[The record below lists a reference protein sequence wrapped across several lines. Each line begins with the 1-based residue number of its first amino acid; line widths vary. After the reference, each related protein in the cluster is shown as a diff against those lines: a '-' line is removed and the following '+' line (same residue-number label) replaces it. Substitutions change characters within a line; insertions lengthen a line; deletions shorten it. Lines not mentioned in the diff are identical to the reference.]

1 MPTDAPVPD
10 RPVPRTPADP
20 VLPAGFRLGTAT
32 AAAQIEGA
40 ADIDGRG
47 PSIWDVFAA
56 EPGRIRGGD
65 SPAVACDHYHRWPAD
80 VRDLAELGAHDYR
93 FSISWSRIL
102 PAGRGEVNRAGLDFY
117 SRLVDGLL
125 AAGITPVPTLYHW
138 DLPQALQSGGG
149 WLERSTADALADY
162 AAVVVDAL
170 GDRVTHWLTLNEMN
184 VHTLYG
190 HALTDHAPAL
200 GLGLDCLPVAHNLL
214 RAHGLAVDAIRAAG
228 GRHEVGVVQQHFP
241 VLAATGVAGEPDDD
255 NADAADAESAD
266 LFRILTNWTF
276 SDPILRG
283 RYPED
288 WVAELVTTS
297 AGLTAQQ
304 LEQDLVAIS
313 RPLDHYGVN
322 YYEPTVIE
330 APRPG
335 KDYSGVLEV
344 DFPED
349 MPFRPV
355 RIEGVQRTD
364 FDWPIVPSG
373 LTDILVQLH
382 ERYPSLP
389 PVTITENG
397 CSYHDEPGP
406 DGAVHDDRR
415 IEFLR
420 AHLAAVVDAI
430 DLGVNVRGYYA
441 WSAMDNFEWAAGYAE
456 RFGLVHVDH
465 ESQERTRKDSWYWF
479 RDLIA
484 SVRTP
489 PSRSS

>member
-1 MPTDAPVPD
+1 MNPD
-10 RPVPRTPADP
+10 HAR
-20 VLPAGFRLGTAT
+20 LPSSFRLGTAT
-32 AAAQIEGA
+32 AAAQIEGG
-40 ADIDGRG
+40 ADADGRG
-47 PSIWDVFAA
+47 PSIWDAFAA

-65 SPAVACDHYHRWPAD
+65 SPAIACDHYHRHGAD
-80 VRDLAELGAHDYR
+80 VRDLADLGVHDYR
-93 FSISWSRIL
+93 FSISWSRVM
-102 PAGRGEVNRAGLDFY
+102 PDGRGPVNRPGLDFY
-117 SRLVDGLL
+117 SRLVDDLL
-125 AAGITPVPTLYHW
+125 AAGIRPVPTLYHW
-138 DLPQALQSGGG
+138 DLPQALQTEGG
-149 WLERSTADALADY
+149 WLARSTSEALADY
-162 AAVVVDAL
+162 AALMADTL
-170 GDRVTHWLTLNEMN
+170 GDRVTTWFTLNEMN

-241 VLAATGVAGEPDDD
+241 VRAASE
-255 NADAADAESAD
+255 AADDVEAAEI
-266 LFRILTNWTF
+266 FRLLTNWTF

-288 WVAELVTTS
+288 WVAELVMHS
-297 AGLTAQQ
+297 AGLTAQE
-304 LEQDLVAIS
+304 LEHDLVVIS

-330 APRPG
+330 APRPDT
-335 KDYSGVLEV
+335 DYSGVLEV

-355 RIEGVQRTD
+355 RVEGVERTD

-373 LTDILVQLH
+373 LTDILIALH
-382 ERYPSLP
+382 ERYPGLP
-389 PVTITENG
+389 PVTVTENG
-397 CSYHDEPGP
+397 CSYHDGPGD
-406 DGAVHDDRR
+406 DGRVRDDRR
-415 IEFLR
+415 IDYLG
-420 AHLAAVVDAI
+420 AHLTAVADAI
-430 DLGVNVRGYYA
+430 DAGVDVRGYYV

-465 ESQERTRKDSWYWF
+465 ATQHRTRKDSWYWY

-484 SVRTP
+484 RT
-489 PSRSS
+489 SGISARTNTR